1 MPSPPD
7 YVTGAEFTRWMTE
20 HAAFRDR
27 LERRMA
33 ENARLINDGLTRIE
47 DHLAKLNHQTS
58 SNTSGLASIDH
69 QLIQIEQESAET
81 QKLAVSI
88 KENGCHKYLAHSQI
102 LTDLSVAGWTP
113 KKKVAIGAGI
123 FASGSLLWP
132 AVQEIAKGIHTVI
145 EWIGPR

>member
-27 LERRMA
+27 LERRIA

-47 DHLAKLNHQTS
+47 DHLGRLNGQTS
-58 SNTSGLASIDH
+58 SNTSGLTSINA
-69 QLIQIEQESAET
+69 QLIQIERENRET
-81 QKLAVSI
+81 LQLAVSI

-123 FASGSLLWP
+123 FAGGSLLWP